1 MKINIKYKNM
11 EGFIER
17 LLEEELELRIRL
29 NKLNDFLA
37 DDKRFMLSDY
47 DLSLL
52 KFQQNNMQ
60 GYLIILQKRIQ
71 LLGLELLT

>member
-1 MKINIKYKNM
+1 M